1 PVPLHQ
7 QKAYRDDQLDGQLTV
22 TERLCEKVFSL
33 PIHTEMDQEQLNFIS
48 STTIEII
55 DKLTK

>member
-1 PVPLHQ
+1 LI
-7 QKAYRDDQLDGQLTV
+7 V

-48 STTIEII
+48 STTLEII